1 MRLINLIRTLWQ
13 LLVFCFCACAQNAV
27 CYYLNWVSKWWGE
40 EWKLLRDTCCLC
52 ALCPSASKYFLTS
65 VFDQRA
71 VLSQRGNFYE
81 IHRAWQLDGS
91 RGDFWKLSCTFHL
104 TADSSACMWLPL
116 KPAAAPEAPA
126 WLGLGAGL
134 QGVYEGAQAVW
145 GHWEW
150 RCMGR
155 EVGRAALGKET
166 EILEA
171 HAKACAAPY
180 FCGSNLWLCGVY
192 ATQFRHFLP

>member
-1 MRLINLIRTLWQ
+1 MRFCCCHPVARTSSVAANNYFQITTFVLTVSVYSFRRHSVAYMRLINLIRMLWQ

-71 VLSQRGNFYE
+71 VLSQTGNFYE
-81 IHRAWQLDGS
+81 IYRAWQLDGS

-134 QGVYEGAQAVW
+134 
-145 GHWEW
+145 
-150 RCMGR
+150 
-155 EVGRAALGKET
+155 
-166 EILEA
+166 
-171 HAKACAAPY
+171 
-180 FCGSNLWLCGVY
+180 
-192 ATQFRHFLP
+192 